1 LAKSEILIS
10 VEPRYFA
17 SILSGEKTV
26 ELRRRALRITEGA
39 RIWLYCKAP
48 IASISAVCQLR
59 YSETLAVADLW
70 TKHGAHMA
78 LTKSE
83 YDAYLAGRDSA
94 HALVLTEVR
103 SLDSPIDLNAARA
116 LRLNFQ
122 PPQFFMHLRPGC
134 DLQERLVM
142 AAG

>member
-1 LAKSEILIS
+1 MAKSEILIS

-39 RIWLYCKAP
+39 KIWLYCKAP

-59 YSETLAVADLW
+59 YSETLSKADLW
-70 TKHGAHMA
+70 TKHSPQLA
-78 LTKSE
+78 LSRSE
-83 YDAYLAGRDSA
+83 YDAYLEGRDSA
-94 HALVLTEVR
+94 HALVLSEVR
-103 SLDSPIDLNAARA
+103 SLDQPIDLVAARA

-134 DLQERLVM
+134 DLKERLMLV
-142 AAG
+142 AG

>member
-1 LAKSEILIS
+1 MAKSDILIS

-26 ELRRRALRITEGA
+26 ELRRRALRVTEGA

-48 IASISAVCQLR
+48 IASISAVCRLR
-59 YSETLAVADLW
+59 YSETLPVADLW
-70 TKHGAHMA
+70 TKHSSELA
-78 LTKSE
+78 LSRSE
-83 YDAYLAGRDSA
+83 YDAYLDGRDTA
-94 HALVLTEVR
+94 HALVLDEVR
-103 SLDSPIDLNAARA
+103 SLDDPINLEAARA

-134 DLQERLVM
+134 DLKERLQM

>member
-1 LAKSEILIS
+1 MAKSEILIS

-17 SILSGEKTV
+17 TILSGEKTV

-59 YSETLAVADLW
+59 YSETLTVADLW
-70 TKHGAHMA
+70 AKHGAQLA
-78 LTKSE
+78 LSKSE
-83 YDAYLAGRDSA
+83 YDAYLDGRDTA
-94 HALVLTEVR
+94 HALVLGEVR
-103 SLDSPIDLNAARA
+103 SLNDPIDLEAARA
-116 LRLNFQ
+116 LRINFQ

-134 DLQERLVM
+134 DLQERLMM